1 MTEYFSLN
9 YSLFPMENIYRTS
22 WNSQKMEFYLYI
34 DFLALCKYNL
44 VKKLHDRVLAK
55 FQNLPKQSHDSIH
68 KIFRLEIVL
77 QNIYLVL
84 YYIYLKRNVFYWK
97 FLKIKSQFWTLFK
110 IDIHI
115 TIYGAITAIY
125 KSYSNYCKP
134 PKKFLLLLSSKNY
147 NEDKTLIFVILS

>member
-1 MTEYFSLN
+1 
-9 YSLFPMENIYRTS
+9 
-22 WNSQKMEFYLYI
+22 MEFYLYI

-84 YYIYLKRNVFYWK
+84 YYIY
-97 FLKIKSQFWTLFK
+97 
-110 IDIHI
+110 
-115 TIYGAITAIY
+115 
-125 KSYSNYCKP
+125 
-134 PKKFLLLLSSKNY
+134 Y
-147 NEDKTLIFVILS
+147 NENNTCAILYS